1 MTEYYVQNIIIGLT
15 YFFRFQNRY
24 TWVNKLLQTSFY
36 TYTYFNFTEEK
47 KLKWAYKY

>member
-24 TWVNKLLQTSFY
+24 TWVNKLLQTSFIHIP
-36 TYTYFNFTEEK
+36 TSILQKK